1 MDNYIKKGVCTKY
14 PTFKKIVHVF
24 NQTIKRQNN
33 MRVSTRNEKREKK
46 CIQKSFKNSYV
57 KEKK

>member
-1 MDNYIKKGVCTKY
+1 MFSIK
-14 PTFKKIVHVF
+14 
-24 NQTIKRQNN
+24 QSKRQNN